1 MNMADV
7 LVMSVLLGITA
18 LIFSSMRR
26 RKKQNKGCCSSCSG
40 CRVSCSVKG
49 KEPR

>member
-1 MNMADV
+1 MNMADI

-26 RKKQNKGCCSSCSG
+26 RKKQNKGCCGSCSG
-40 CRVSCSVKG
+40 CHSSCHANG
-49 KEPR
+49 KEAR